1 MLAGI
6 EIGET
11 FRAVREFNERV
22 FLNREQNVLLQLMI
36 ARAIAKGYFEIVFR
50 SEESLSIDNLTKFEI
65 LEIDLDQ

>member
-11 FRAVREFNERV
+11 FHAVREFNERV

-36 ARAIAKGYFEIVFR
+36 ARAIAQVVR

>member
-1 MLAGI
+1 MLAVI

-36 ARAIAKGYFEIVFR
+36 ARAIAKVAI
-50 SEESLSIDNLTKFEI
+50 SK
-65 LEIDLDQ
+65 